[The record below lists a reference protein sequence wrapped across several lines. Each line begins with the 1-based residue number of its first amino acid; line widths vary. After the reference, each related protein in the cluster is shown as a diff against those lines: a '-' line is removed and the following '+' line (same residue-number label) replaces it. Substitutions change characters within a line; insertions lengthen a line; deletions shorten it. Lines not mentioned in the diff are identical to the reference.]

1 MLQSVHVEQRM
12 AAFPLNKINFC
23 LLHRALP
30 DVQSETWRMLWA
42 ANRRGISRADLTN
55 LTLIFSPVP
64 LPFLPSLPAHEL
76 FGANQSYCQSLLFPP
91 AKWPRHGGI
100 TYPEVS

>member
-30 DVQSETWRMLWA
+30 DVQLETWRMLWA

-55 LTLIFSPVP
+55 LTLIFFPCP
-64 LPFLPSLPAHEL
+64 PSLPPLPPGPRAFRGKPIILSEL
-76 FGANQSYCQSLLFPP
+76 VIP
-91 AKWPRHGGI
+91 AG
-100 TYPEVS
+100 

>member
-55 LTLIFSPVP
+55 P
-64 LPFLPSLPAHEL
+64 LPFLLSYEYKFLYNWYHKKNYDCVYALKSLSTYKKRNI
-76 FGANQSYCQSLLFPP
+76 NQ
-91 AKWPRHGGI
+91 
-100 TYPEVS
+100 TYYYYFSRS